1 MKELNLYKIRD
12 MALKSGRAVY
22 TSAQLANLIGK
33 KKTIASVYVV
43 RLIKKGLV
51 KKLRSGT
58 ISFVD
63 DEMVIAGQMLE
74 PSYISLYSALLFHG
88 LVQQVP
94 KNVECVTPK
103 NSRRYEDL
111 GIIYHRIP
119 SSLCFGY
126 AKMRKGESYIMVA
139 EPEKALID
147 GVYLNALPKNLVHE
161 VMGKLD
167 ESKIRKYIE
176 RMRGR
181 GRKKAEEW
189 LL

>member
-22 TSAQLANLIGK
+22 TSGQLANLIGK
-33 KKTIASVYVV
+33 RKNVASVYMV
-43 RLIKKGLV
+43 RLAKKGLA
-51 KKLRSGT
+51 KKLRAGI
-58 ISFVD
+58 ISFID
-63 DEMVIAGQMLE
+63 DELVVACQMLE

-88 LVQQVP
+88 LAKQVP

-111 GIIYHRIP
+111 GIVYHKIP
-119 SSLCFGY
+119 SSLFFGY
-126 AKMRKGESYIMVA
+126 AKARKGESYIMVA

-147 GVYLNALPKNLVHE
+147 GVYLNELPKNLIRE
-161 VMGKLD
+161 LKEKMD
-167 ESKIRKYIE
+167 ENKIRNYVE
-176 RMRGR
+176 RMKGR
-181 GRKKAEEW
+181 GRKKLEEW